1 MEDRKRIIILGWYG
15 SANVGDEAVLEATV
29 EALRSRG
36 FHDLHVL
43 STNPQQT
50 SRSLG
55 VASSSRSPSI
65 ATYKALLGARALV
78 LGGGGLIQDGT
89 SVYNMPIYSLYVA
102 LARLIGLKVIGW
114 GLGVEPLWT
123 RLGKLLAR
131 AVVAGSNHFSV
142 RDRESLRLLRI
153 ACIPLD
159 RVMVTADPAFL
170 IPVESQGGRG
180 ESEAPHTIF
189 CLRDLSDNH
198 PGINLHYLLP
208 VSVRKRL
215 GLGWKPAPQRTE
227 GLIRAIAL
235 AVAYCVQELG
245 SRVTLLA
252 LWPGRDDSILK
263 RVRDTA
269 VALSADPAMVSIQAD
284 TSRPGK
290 AAQFV
295 ASADML
301 VSMRLHALIFAARG
315 GVPMLAL
322 AYARKMRG
330 LMHALNMER
339 WLVEVESRTPPAEE
353 ITMKLEKLWA
363 QRERV
368 GSELGAAGEEARAR
382 AEADAD
388 EIARVLRAK

>member
-1 MEDRKRIIILGWYG
+1 LEASKRIVILGWYG

-43 STNPQQT
+43 STNPEQT
-50 SRSLG
+50 SRALG
-55 VASSSRSPSI
+55 VASSSRRPGI
-65 ATYKALLGARALV
+65 ETLKALRGARALV

-89 SVYNMPIYSLYVA
+89 SIYNMPIYSLYVA
-102 LARLIGLKVIGW
+102 LARLLGLKAIGW

-131 AVVAGSNHFSV
+131 AVVAGSDHFSV

-153 ACIPLD
+153 AGVPLD
-159 RVMVTADPAFL
+159 RVRVTADPAFL
-170 IPVESQGGRG
+170 IPVESEGGQG
-180 ESEAPHTIF
+180 ESEVPHVVF

-215 GLGWKPAPQRTE
+215 RLGWKPAPGRTE
-227 GLIRAIAL
+227 GLVRAL
-235 AVAYCVQELG
+235 AAGVEYCVQELG
-245 SRVTLLA
+245 ARVTLLA
-252 LWPGRDDSILK
+252 LWPGRDDAILRHVREAAVERNVYPSMFSIRTDL
-263 RVRDTA
+263 A
-269 VALSADPAMVSIQAD
+269 
-284 TSRPGK
+284 RPGEV
-290 AAQFV
+290 AQFV
-295 ASADML
+295 AGADLL

-330 LMHALNMER
+330 LMRALGMEW
-339 WLVEVESRTPPAEE
+339 WLVEVESRTPPPEE

-363 QRERV
+363 RREKV
-368 GSELGAAGEEARAR
+368 GAELRASGELSRAR
-382 AEADAD
+382 AEADAN
-388 EIARVLRAK
+388 EIARVLRAE